1 MWLHVYFVR
10 SNDSPDPDSKD
21 FNPVY
26 TIHRVKQLNRF
37 KKRYYK
43 KTHNLLTGES
53 AATDEEKEKIKLNI
67 KQEILSHWHPNLT
80 INIIDD
86 HTAWQRGSVPAP
98 LQEFINFEPNT
109 GKYYPIV
116 YVNDYW
122 NLLRDYQP
130 INDTVK

>member
-1 MWLHVYFVR
+1 M
-10 SNDSPDPDSKD
+10 
-21 FNPVY
+21 Y
-26 TIHRVKQLNRF
+26 TIHKVKQLNRY
-37 KKRYYK
+37 KKRAYK

-53 AATDEEKEKIKLNI
+53 AATDVEKEKIKQNI

-86 HTAWQRGSVPAP
+86 HTAWHKGQVPGP
-98 LQEFINFEPNT
+98 LQDFIQFEPTT